1 MSIKKFFVQAD
12 TSIYNALTPSFN
24 ARGTEANTGAAD
36 SLEVFF
42 IYGQDVRANAVL
54 SDKLE
59 EARILINPNL
69 QAIFSHYGN
78 APSDTK
84 FVLRLF
90 NAEHPFT
97 VPREFTL
104 NVYAITEEWLE
115 GAGVDSDNYTDA
127 GAASWSYR
135 TEEEQWANPGVL
147 AGAEVPIASAT
158 FVTGTEDMEIDIT
171 TWLTAN
177 WNAPANTTFL
187 ITLPPSITNGA
198 NNEENYYTKKF
209 FSRSSEYFF
218 KRPVIEARSEDAIYD
233 NRGNFKAE
241 NKALSAGQNTQKIFL
256 YNSIEGERTN
266 FTPPAQDEELYVR
279 IYTDADRTTL
289 ADIDGV
295 NDWLEGE
302 EHSTGIYFT
311 EVILK
316 DNSVSKI
323 YDEWYYSA
331 EGDSAVE
338 DRTVVYRS
346 EIRVSQH
353 LASSNTGHNDYFV
366 SEANLKSTYSATE
379 YAKFRF
385 YTRLKDWSPTIYTVA
400 SKNIEANIVDKTYYK
415 IIRLVDDEVIVDYG
429 LGSDGLNKE
438 HTRLSYDELGSYFDF
453 DISMLEPGYMYGIKL
468 MFSLNGEKLEQPE
481 TFKFRVD

>member
-1 MSIKKFFVQAD
+1 MSIKKFFIQAD

-24 ARGTEANTGAAD
+24 ARGTEANAGAAD

-42 IYGQDVRANAVL
+42 IYGQDVRADAVL

-69 QAIFSHYGN
+69 QAIFDHYGD

-104 NVYAITEEWLE
+104 NVYATTEVWLE
-115 GAGVDSDNYTDA
+115 GAGVDADNYSDI
-127 GAASWSYR
+127 GAASWNYR
-135 TEEEQWANPGVL
+135 TDTEQWANPGVL
-147 AGAEVPIASAT
+147 AGGEVAIASASFT
-158 FVTGTEDMEIDIT
+158 TGTEDLEIDIT

-177 WNAPANTTFL
+177 WNAPANTTFV
-187 ITLPPSITNGA
+187 ITLPPSLTDGA

-218 KRPVIEARSEDAIYD
+218 KRPVIEARTEDGVFD

-241 NKALSAGQNTQKIFL
+241 NKALSTAQNKQKIFI
-256 YNSIEGERTN
+256 YNSIGGERTS
-266 FTPPAQDEELYVR
+266 FTPPAQNEELYVR

-289 ADIDGV
+289 ADIDGD
-295 NDWLEGE
+295 NDWLDGQ
-302 EHSTGIYFT
+302 EHSTGVYFT

-323 YDEWYYSA
+323 YDEWYYSQ

-338 DRTVVYRS
+338 NRTVVYRS
-346 EIRVSQH
+346 EISVSQH

-453 DISMLEPGYMYGIKL
+453 DISMLQPGYMYGIKL